1 MNKLFKQ
8 KIVNLSKRLIPHEIR
23 IFLRK
28 LNWKKLYYQQL
39 LFSNHLKSEFYC
51 PIAKKEFK
59 LFIKIRDNLLTP
71 SNGANSRQ
79 RLVWLYLENEL
90 NILSKEYV
98 LLHIA
103 PELSYYDILSKC
115 DNLFYIP
122 GDKMTPG
129 YSNQRGVQNINL
141 TNLKFNDNFFDI
153 IICNH
158 VLEHIQDHNKAISE
172 MYRVLKK
179 GGIGIITVPINENL
193 NKTYEDPSIITPSE
207 RMKHFGQW
215 DHVRWYALDIENI
228 FSKYGFS
235 VEMNRYSRN
244 FSAKEIKRY
253 GLCKS
258 FIIIVHK

>member
-1 MNKLFKQ
+1 
-8 KIVNLSKRLIPHEIR
+8 
-23 IFLRK
+23 
-28 LNWKKLYYQQL
+28 
-39 LFSNHLKSEFYC
+39 
-51 PIAKKEFK
+51 
-59 LFIKIRDNLLTP
+59 
-71 SNGANSRQ
+71 
-79 RLVWLYLENEL
+79 
-90 NILSKEYV
+90 
-98 LLHIA
+98 
-103 PELSYYDILSKC
+103 
-115 DNLFYIP
+115 
-122 GDKMTPG
+122 
-129 YSNQRGVQNINL
+129 
-141 TNLKFNDNFFDI
+141 
-153 IICNH
+153 
-158 VLEHIQDHNKAISE
+158 